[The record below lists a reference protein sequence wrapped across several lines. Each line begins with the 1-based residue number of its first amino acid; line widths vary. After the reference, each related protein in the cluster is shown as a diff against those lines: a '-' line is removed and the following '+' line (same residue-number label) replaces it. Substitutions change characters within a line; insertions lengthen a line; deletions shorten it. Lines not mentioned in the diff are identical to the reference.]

1 MGSMDIMQLCGVL
14 SATTSADAG
23 QRHAAEEA
31 LKQVR
36 NMLRYRQATL
46 ALWMSRGASRLTD
59 GFRSTSPYLILF
71 DTWALFTC
79 MWFSRMCLHSSLLP
93 VPSLERY

>member
-1 MGSMDIMQLCGVL
+1 MDIMQLCSVL

-36 NMLRYRQATL
+36 TMPQRTQSNRRFG
-46 ALWMSRGASRLTD
+46 RR
-59 GFRSTSPYLILF
+59 RK
-71 DTWALFTC
+71 
-79 MWFSRMCLHSSLLP
+79 H
-93 VPSLERY
+93 